1 MIAYALCWGLN
12 IDIVGILYDDLISKL
27 TAGGKKGREKNIC
40 YTEYLF
46 LVIEHLLGEAYVNK
60 DLFPIKFYQIT
71 SVTFKQ
77 SSSSEVPLTS
87 HMREIAKLSEEANIG
102 NKTLGGQSA
111 DIPEVPADITN
122 QSLEASKSAEEQV
135 LDALRGP
142 EGEHTAD
149 EQHDDDEFANSGLH
163 SIGDVPLESLNQAAD
178 ESPYDTESEIKFMKR
193 FKPLHADDE
202 PQITFIGSEK
212 PDEEEDSN
220 MESLPDDD
228 VGSMSGSQSS
238 EKELSKSE
246 KRDADELIDEM
257 TELNASADKP
267 SDPLSLLQSLFIK
280 VDQLEPNI
288 TKKVF
293 KELQTSVPSSVS
305 TALKETLHSHG
316 GADFLFQAQVHH
328 TLEEKLDS
336 MICKLMNKQ
345 FQAFNKLEA
354 KRFVH
359 LQKEL
364 SKVIQT
370 QIGKKVK
377 ETHNCPATKGPVN
390 PRTRSAPATQVI
402 PPIILTN
409 DHRRQRQHQP
419 KKSNSNTD
427 RKEGQSKVRTGL
439 NKVTKR
445 LDSLLNST
453 KDNFNDVSDLKQQI
467 KDLVSLLKSAKVIK
481 ETKLEGRSKEN
492 PEQLEGVNAQGDYKT
507 APSRDSTPPKEDR
520 KGKGIATE
528 EEPLKKLLPLLEQGR
543 SYPKM
548 LTLQQFSIAGKKMNL
563 EEAEAQLNHL
573 KRLANPKDAEE
584 KSLKSLEKINIQAQ
598 AQKLAKYEAKRDKML
613 AEYNHYL
620 TYRADPRKITKIN
633 YTIDRVTKDATM
645 KIIKDNQPLSLKVM
659 NKFGLKQLGFSEWV
673 EIHALESKGKAELTV
688 IGLTPA
694 EKKRK
699 RTSDIVKEVFVT
711 EDIRVDGMNRNPI
724 PPPGVVAIKGKV
736 ITEPESCIFF
746 YNRNFDYVFQRENEF
761 QLATTAQLI
770 RQLRNIQRTSPEAE
784 EMFKKLQLTIEARN
798 DVKQARIIV
807 RDNLDDGAIPDEC
820 KASEGNKDLLSAK
833 HQPMIKGLANGK
845 ASASNLR
852 DIQVEDIVKEVE
864 DYLKTYS
871 SAEMDIKWY
880 VEGMLLKF

>member
-87 HMREIAKLSEEANIG
+87 HMREIAKLSEEANIEDTG
-102 NKTLGGQSA
+102 DKSLSGTAVHPTVVFQTPTPQASESQSA

-135 LDALRGP
+135 NQP
-142 EGEHTAD
+142 QTAYA
-149 EQHDDDEFANSGLH
+149 EKVQEN
-163 SIGDVPLESLNQAAD
+163 IGTKAD
-178 ESPYDTESEIKFMKR
+178 ESPYDTKSEIKFMKR

-228 VGSMSGSQSS
+228 VGSMSGSQSL

-305 TALKETLHSHG
+305 TALKETLPVLL
-316 GADFLFQAQVHH
+316 ADALKDALPSSSYIGRATRLHDLQANEQTILGFQQTGSQKICSLTKRAQ
-328 TLEEKLDS
+328 
-336 MICKLMNKQ
+336 Q
-345 FQAFNKLEA
+345 
-354 KRFVH
+354 
-359 LQKEL
+359 
-364 SKVIQT
+364 
-370 QIGKKVK
+370 
-377 ETHNCPATKGPVN
+377 
-390 PRTRSAPATQVI
+390 
-402 PPIILTN
+402 
-409 DHRRQRQHQP
+409 
-419 KKSNSNTD
+419 SNSNTD

-492 PEQLEGVNAQGDYKT
+492 PEQLEGVNAQGEQE
-507 APSRDSTPPKEDR
+507 KEN
-520 KGKGIATE
+520 
-528 EEPLKKLLPLLEQGR
+528 PEQ
-543 SYPKM
+543 P
-548 LTLQQFSIAGKKMNL
+548 I
-563 EEAEAQLNHL
+563 
-573 KRLANPKDAEE
+573 
-584 KSLKSLEKINIQAQ
+584 
-598 AQKLAKYEAKRDKML
+598 
-613 AEYNHYL
+613 
-620 TYRADPRKITKIN
+620 
-633 YTIDRVTKDATM
+633 
-645 KIIKDNQPLSLKVM
+645 
-659 NKFGLKQLGFSEWV
+659 
-673 EIHALESKGKAELTV
+673 
-688 IGLTPA
+688 
-694 EKKRK
+694 
-699 RTSDIVKEVFVT
+699 EVNV
-711 EDIRVDGMNRNPI
+711 
-724 PPPGVVAIKGKV
+724 
-736 ITEPESCIFF
+736 
-746 YNRNFDYVFQRENEF
+746 
-761 QLATTAQLI
+761 
-770 RQLRNIQRTSPEAE
+770 
-784 EMFKKLQLTIEARN
+784 
-798 DVKQARIIV
+798 
-807 RDNLDDGAIPDEC
+807 
-820 KASEGNKDLLSAK
+820 
-833 HQPMIKGLANGK
+833 
-845 ASASNLR
+845 
-852 DIQVEDIVKEVE
+852 QVE
-864 DYLKTYS
+864 
-871 SAEMDIKWY
+871 
-880 VEGMLLKF
+880 